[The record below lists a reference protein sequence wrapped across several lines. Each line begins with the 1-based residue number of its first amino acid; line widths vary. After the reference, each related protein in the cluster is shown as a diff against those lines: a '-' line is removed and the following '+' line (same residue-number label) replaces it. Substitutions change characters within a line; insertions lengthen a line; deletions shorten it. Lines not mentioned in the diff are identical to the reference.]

1 MQSLWKCL
9 YPGREEREMQMSN
22 PLFKA
27 LGGNQQPNMMADFQK
42 FMQQMQGINPY
53 QEINRLLQS
62 GRITQQQL
70 NEAQMKAQQMMGMFK
85 R

>member
-1 MQSLWKCL
+1 
-9 YPGREEREMQMSN
+9 MSN

-42 FMQQMQGINPY
+42 FMQHMQGINPH

-62 GRITQQQL
+62 GRISQQQL

>member
-1 MQSLWKCL
+1 
-9 YPGREEREMQMSN
+9 MSN
-22 PLFKA
+22 PLYKA
-27 LGGNQQPNMMADFQK
+27 LGGNQPNMMGEFQK
-42 FMQQMQGINPY
+42 FMQQMQGINPQ

>member
-1 MQSLWKCL
+1 
-9 YPGREEREMQMSN
+9 MSKN
-22 PLFKA
+22 PLYQA
-27 LGGNQQPNMMADFQK
+27 LGNNPTNMMGDFER

-62 GRITQQQL
+62 GRISQQQL
-70 NEAQMKAQQMMGMFK
+70 NQAQHMAQQMQGMMKAFK

>member
-1 MQSLWKCL
+1 
-9 YPGREEREMQMSN
+9 MSN

-42 FMQQMQGINPY
+42 FMQNMQGRNPH
-53 QEINRLLQS
+53 QEIANLLQS
-62 GRITQQQL
+62 GRVSQQQL
-70 NEAQMKAQQMMGMFK
+70 NQAQQMAQQFVGMFK